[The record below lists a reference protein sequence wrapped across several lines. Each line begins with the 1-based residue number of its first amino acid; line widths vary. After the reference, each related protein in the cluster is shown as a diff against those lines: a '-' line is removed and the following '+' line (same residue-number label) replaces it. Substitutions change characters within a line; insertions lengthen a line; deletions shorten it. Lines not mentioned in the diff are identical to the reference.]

1 MPRQGRLLRDHGKAV
16 IPDLHSHPDLWGV
29 RPVLFTI
36 GGQPVATYSFFVTL
50 GLVVAVLLYRYNT
63 KGKSVGNNGLYIA
76 LAATV
81 GGIIGAKLPIW
92 IVSLPQILAD
102 PLQPAVWLSGRTI
115 VGGIIGGVLAVWL
128 VKRKLGIK
136 QRLGNYL
143 VPSLTAGI
151 FFGRLGC
158 FFAGC
163 CYGVATS
170 LPWGVNFGDGV
181 LRNPTQL
188 YEAVFVLG
196 LFVFAQLMKD
206 RFAPGELFRLFM
218 ITYFGWRFLIEF
230 IRVNP
235 VWMMGLT
242 YYQVVSLGVVI
253 AYVLKGV
260 YRKAASS
267 AGGGS

>member
-1 MPRQGRLLRDHGKAV
+1 M
-16 IPDLHSHPDLWGV
+16 IPDLHAHPAVWGV

-36 GGQPVATYSFFVTL
+36 DGQPVATYSFFVTL

-63 KGKSVGNNGLYIA
+63 KDRAVGNNGLYIA
-76 LAATV
+76 LAAVV
-81 GGIIGAKLPIW
+81 GGIVGAKLPMW
-92 IVSLPQILAD
+92 IVNLPQIIAT
-102 PLQPAVWLSGRTI
+102 PLDPAVWLSGRTI

-151 FFGRLGC
+151 FFGRIGC
-158 FFAGC
+158 FLAGC
-163 CYGVATS
+163 CYGTATA

-188 YEAVFVLG
+188 YEALFVLG
-196 LFVFAQLMKD
+196 LFVYSQLMKD
-206 RFAPGELFRLFM
+206 RFAPGELFRFFM
-218 ITYFGWRFLIEF
+218 ITYFSWRFLIEF

-235 VWMMGLT
+235 VWMLGLT
-242 YYQVVSLGVVI
+242 YYQVVALGVVV
-253 AYVLKGV
+253 AYVIKGM
-260 YRKAASS
+260 YRKASGS
-267 AGGGS
+267 AIGGS